1 MVGKG
6 ALLYTTAPALAVFAK
21 YNLLNELNGK
31 TLEQVHELDWVGK
44 WEETGLLSFE
54 DKDGNGTFSF
64 TDKKDTTEITID
76 RDIIGASRYLSFIT
90 IGICA
95 AGIAAHFVIPYFQI
109 YQQPWAGIAQFL
121 IRTWDGMFTPFLA
134 SFVFLNTMMQKYGR
148 VMVID
153 GVHMVL
159 ILGFLGLWVS
169 TL

>member
-1 MVGKG
+1 MTSSFFEPSPNVLLFLMVKKFIYLE
-6 ALLYTTAPALAVFAK
+6 ALLLLAGIKAALHA
-21 YNLLNELNGK
+21 
-31 TLEQVHELDWVGK
+31 
-44 WEETGLLSFE
+44 
-54 DKDGNGTFSF
+54 
-64 TDKKDTTEITID
+64 
-76 RDIIGASRYLSFIT
+76 GASRYLSFIT

>member
-1 MVGKG
+1 MTSSFCEPSPKVLLFLMVKKFIYLE
-6 ALLYTTAPALAVFAK
+6 ALLLLAGIKAALH
-21 YNLLNELNGK
+21 
-31 TLEQVHELDWVGK
+31 T
-44 WEETGLLSFE
+44 
-54 DKDGNGTFSF
+54 
-64 TDKKDTTEITID
+64 
-76 RDIIGASRYLSFIT
+76 GASRYLSFIT

-134 SFVFLNTMMQKYGR
+134 SFVFLTTMMPKHGR

-159 ILGFLGLWVS
+159 IFGLSGLWVS

>member
-1 MVGKG
+1 MTSSFFEPSPNVLLFMMVKKFVYLE
-6 ALLYTTAPALAVFAK
+6 ALLLLAGTKAAL
-21 YNLLNELNGK
+21 
-31 TLEQVHELDWVGK
+31 
-44 WEETGLLSFE
+44 
-54 DKDGNGTFSF
+54 
-64 TDKKDTTEITID
+64 
-76 RDIIGASRYLSFIT
+76 RIGASRYLSFIT

-109 YQQPWAGIAQFL
+109 YQQPWASIAQFL

-134 SFVFLNTMMQKYGR
+134 SFVFLNTMMQKHGR

-159 ILGFLGLWVS
+159 ILGLSGLWVS

>member
-1 MVGKG
+1 MTSSFFEPSPNVLLFLMVKKFIYLEAPLLLAGIKA
-6 ALLYTTAPALAVFAK
+6 ALHT
-21 YNLLNELNGK
+21 
-31 TLEQVHELDWVGK
+31 
-44 WEETGLLSFE
+44 
-54 DKDGNGTFSF
+54 
-64 TDKKDTTEITID
+64 
-76 RDIIGASRYLSFIT
+76 GASRYLSFIT

-121 IRTWDGMFTPFLA
+121 IRTWDGMFTPFLT
-134 SFVFLNTMMQKYGR
+134 SFVFLNTMMQKHGR

-159 ILGFLGLWVS
+159 ILGLSGLWVS

>member
-1 MVGKG
+1 MTSSFFEPSMNVLLFLMVKKFVYLEVLLILTGVKATLRTG
-6 ALLYTTAPALAVFAK
+6 AA
-21 YNLLNELNGK
+21 
-31 TLEQVHELDWVGK
+31 
-44 WEETGLLSFE
+44 
-54 DKDGNGTFSF
+54 
-64 TDKKDTTEITID
+64 
-76 RDIIGASRYLSFIT
+76 RYLSFIT
-90 IGICA
+90 IAICA